1 LALRYFTKDFQ
12 ESRSGEKRAL
22 LESHIR
28 EKLSPHIMAIHST
41 LILYVSRVMIFMLHS
56 SSYTFFGGTSGFEWL
71 LEWSLLL
78 LLQLKS
84 NHSLRHL
91 SAILCAL
98 IARGRE

>member
-12 ESRSGEKRAL
+12 ESRSEKKPCWNL
-22 LESHIR
+22 TS
-28 EKLSPHIMAIHST
+28 EKKCLRTSWQFTQLSF
-41 LILYVSRVMIFMLHS
+41 YVSRVMIFMLHS

-71 LEWSLLL
+71 LEWSPLLL